1 MKITWRPVELP
12 AEMICFG
19 PGVGVLGLV
28 GPEEQWRVVA
38 FVEGLHWLHPGF
50 DAVVR
55 FDARHFPVGYSAEQL
70 HMAIEAL
77 VRTGT
82 RRLDGV
88 LIPGFRVHIN
98 G

>member
-1 MKITWRPVELP
+1 MKITWQPDELP
-12 AEMICFG
+12 AEMIRFG
-19 PGVGVLGLV
+19 PGVGVLGLF
-28 GPEEQWRVVA
+28 GAEDEWRVVA
-38 FVEGLHWLHPGF
+38 FVVGLNWLHPGH

-70 HMAIEAL
+70 RMAIEAL

-82 RRLDGV
+82 RRLDGA